1 MRRNLAPVTAVLKS
15 EAHRGGAETMLD
27 FSRFSLINMVE
38 SGTVLRSLGD
48 RAGSMEEVAGRTVTA
63 INDWFRVPETGEP
76 ACVLVRLFKTHLYQ
90 DLPVELQTIAREQMA
105 PASPD
110 PETRCLTLLGTTGLL
125 PEWRTRS
132 RSKGHQVI
140 PLPSVEALTRFP
152 MIIQLFR
159 QLGLEVGSKLH
170 RSPTLLVDWEQRT
183 FNVFHVPE
191 AVGSP
196 DIPEQAE
203 FVIPHGVR
211 SVLGFGG
218 MLPGRDLFAV
228 ILFSRVPIP
237 RSTAELFRP
246 LALCVKIALLP
257 FVNGP
262 IFTANVATPVAATS
276 IVGEAETQAS
286 RIAALEQLLEVA
298 EPTILEQSTRLE
310 QALAE
315 ARNLLESAADAIVIA
330 DGDGRIVRLNR
341 QAERMFGY
349 TRDTLFGQ
357 PVEVLIP
364 EPLRV
369 RHVLLRRAYVKQPP
383 PREAIVRLEVAT
395 RHQSGA
401 EIPTELTLSPLETA
415 PGLLLIVI
423 LRDITERRRAEERL
437 KRQNILLEEIAR
449 SERAAHEALKQLE
462 SQMVQ
467 SEKLAALGRMVAGV
481 AHEVNNPLAF
491 VRNNL
496 AMLQRDLGHLR
507 ALIQLYQEA
516 DESLDQSRPEL
527 LARIRA
533 LAEQMD
539 LAYTLM
545 NVESLATRSTEGLKR
560 IEQIVKD
567 LRDFARLHEAER
579 KEIDL
584 NESIATT
591 VGIARVAARQK
602 QVEIVTDLE
611 PLCHIICYP
620 AKLNQVVLNLLTNA
634 IDASPQGGTVT
645 IRTRLAPEGGVTL
658 AVIDAGKG
666 IDPSIRDRIFEP
678 FFTTKQVGQGT
689 GLGLSIAYGIVQ
701 LHGGRIEVE
710 SEPDRGTRFT
720 VHLPLVSPNP
730 TSVWPDGSGGI
741 TMS

>member
-1 MRRNLAPVTAVLKS
+1 
-15 EAHRGGAETMLD
+15 MLD
-27 FSRFSLINMVE
+27 FSRFSLSNMVE
-38 SGTVLRSLGD
+38 CGTALRSLGD
-48 RAGSMEEVAGRTVTA
+48 RAGSMEEVAERIVA
-63 INDWFRVPETGEP
+63 RLNDWFRVPETGEP

-90 DLPVELQTIAREQMA
+90 HLPAELQTIARGQMA
-105 PASPD
+105 PSSPE
-110 PETRCLTLLGTTGLL
+110 PETRCLTLLGTIGLL

-132 RSKGHQVI
+132 QSKGHRVI
-140 PLPSVEALTRFP
+140 PLPSVEVMTQFP
-152 MIIQLFR
+152 MIIQLVR
-159 QLGLEVGSKLH
+159 QLGLEVGSMLNG
-170 RSPTLLVDWEQRT
+170 SPTLLVDWEQRT
-183 FNVFHVPE
+183 FNVFHVAE

-196 DIPEQAE
+196 DIPAQAE

-218 MLPGRDLFAV
+218 MLPSRDLFAV

-262 IFTANVATPVAATS
+262 VFRPNAAMPEAAAS
-276 IVGEAETQAS
+276 VVSEAETQAS

-298 EPTILEQSTRLE
+298 EPMILEQATQLE

-349 TRDTLFGQ
+349 TRDTLLGQ
-357 PVEVLIP
+357 PVELLIP
-364 EPLRV
+364 EPLRA
-369 RHVLLRRAYVKQPP
+369 RHQILRRAYIEQPP
-383 PREAIVRLEVAT
+383 PRKPLVGLEVPT

-415 PGLLLIVI
+415 QGLLMIVI
-423 LRDITERRRAEERL
+423 LRDVTERKRADEHLR
-437 KRQNILLEEIAR
+437 RQNILLEEIAR
-449 SERAAHEALKQLE
+449 SERAAHEARKQLE
-462 SQMVQ
+462 SRLVQ

-496 AMLQRDLGHLR
+496 AILQRDLGHLR
-507 ALIQLYQEA
+507 DLIQLYQEA
-516 DESLDQSRPEL
+516 DGSLDQSRPEL

-539 LAYTLM
+539 LAYILM
-545 NVESLATRSTEGLKR
+545 NIEGLATRSNEGLKR

-567 LRDFARLHEAER
+567 LRDFARLDEAER

-584 NESIATT
+584 NE
-591 VGIARVAARQK
+591 GIASTVAIAQVSARQK
-602 QVEIVTDLE
+602 QVEVVTDLE
-611 PLCHIICYP
+611 PLSRITCYP

-645 IRTRLAPEGGVTL
+645 IRTRPDPGGGVTL
-658 AVIDAGKG
+658 VVIDSGKG
-666 IDPSIRDRIFEP
+666 IDPSIRDKIFEP
-678 FFTTKQVGQGT
+678 FFTTKPVGQGT
-689 GLGLSIAYGIVQ
+689 GLGLSIIYGIMQ
-701 LHGGRIEVE
+701 SHGGRIEFE

-720 VHLPLVSPNP
+720 VHLPLVSPGP
-730 TSVWPDGSGGI
+730 TPERPDGSGGI
-741 TMS
+741 PIS

>member
-1 MRRNLAPVTAVLKS
+1 M
-15 EAHRGGAETMLD
+15 HD
-27 FSRFSLINMVE
+27 FSRFSLSNMVE
-38 SGTVLRSLGD
+38 TGTALRSVGD
-48 RAGSMEEVAGRTVTA
+48 GAGTMEEVADRIVKA
-63 INDWFRVPETGEP
+63 IDDWFRIPGTGEP
-76 ACVLVRLFKTHLYQ
+76 ACVLVRLFKTHPYR
-90 DLPVELQTIAREQMA
+90 DLPAELQTIAREQMA
-105 PASPD
+105 PGLPSPR
-110 PETRCLTLLGTTGLL
+110 TRCLTLLGTTGLL
-125 PEWRTRS
+125 PEWRTPARS
-132 RSKGHQVI
+132 ERHRVI
-140 PLPSVEALTRFP
+140 SLPSIEAMARFP
-152 MIIQLFR
+152 MINQLVR
-159 QLGLEVGSKLH
+159 QLGLEVGSMLH
-170 RSPTLLVDWEQRT
+170 PSPKLLVDSEQRT

-191 AVGSP
+191 AAGSP
-196 DIPEQAE
+196 DIPDQAG
-203 FVIPHGVR
+203 FVVPHGVR

-218 MLPGRDLFAV
+218 LLPGGELFAV

-237 RSTAELFRP
+237 RGTAELFRP

-262 IFTANVATPVAATS
+262 VFAAHGATTAPV
-276 IVGEAETQAS
+276 VGEAETQAS

-298 EPTILEQSTRLE
+298 EPTILQQSIELE

-341 QAERMFGY
+341 QAEQMFGY
-349 TRDTLFGQ
+349 ARDALIGK
-357 PVEVLIP
+357 PVEVLVP
-364 EPLRV
+364 EPL
-369 RHVLLRRAYVKQPP
+369 PS
-383 PREAIVRLEVAT
+383 PREALVRLEVAT
-395 RHQSGA
+395 RHQGGA

-415 PGLLLIVI
+415 RGLLLIVI

-437 KRQNILLEEIAR
+437 RRQNVLLEEIAR

-467 SEKLAALGRMVAGV
+467 AEKLAALGRMVAGV

-496 AMLQRDLGHLR
+496 VLLQRDLGYLR
-507 ALIQLYQEA
+507 ELIQLYQEA
-516 DESLDQSRPEL
+516 DESLDRSRPEL

-545 NVESLATRSTEGLKR
+545 NVESLATRSTEGLRR

-567 LRDFARLHEAER
+567 LRNFARLHEAER

-591 VGIARVAARQK
+591 VGIAQLAAREK
-602 QVEIVTDLE
+602 QVEIVTDLG
-611 PLCHIICYP
+611 PLRRITCYP

-645 IRTRLAPEGGVTL
+645 IRTRINPEGGVTL
-658 AVIDAGKG
+658 EVIDAGKG
-666 IDPSIRDRIFEP
+666 IDPAIRDKIFEP
-678 FFTTKQVGQGT
+678 FFTTKPVGQGT
-689 GLGLSIAYGIVQ
+689 GLGLAIIYGIVQ
-701 LHGGRIEVE
+701 LHGGRIEFE
-710 SEPDRGTRFT
+710 SEPGQGTRFT
-720 VHLPLVSPNP
+720 VHLPPEPQDRPMERPGGTV
-730 TSVWPDGSGGI
+730 GI
-741 TMS
+741 TTS

>member
-1 MRRNLAPVTAVLKS
+1 MRRNRAPITAALKS
-15 EAHRGGAETMLD
+15 EDRIGGTGIMLD
-27 FSRFSLINMVE
+27 FSRFSLSNMVE
-38 SGTVLRSLGD
+38 CGSTLRSLGD
-48 RAGSMEEVAGRTVTA
+48 RAGSMEEVAGRIVMA
-63 INDWFRVPETGEP
+63 INDWFRDPETGER
-76 ACVLVRLFKTHLYQ
+76 ACVLVRLFKTHQYR
-90 DLPVELQTIAREQMA
+90 DLPVELQTIAREQMS
-105 PASPD
+105 PTSPD
-110 PETRCLTLLGTTGLL
+110 PQTRCMTLLGTTGLL
-125 PEWRTRS
+125 PEWRTPS
-132 RSKGHQVI
+132 RSKGHRVI
-140 PLPSVEALTRFP
+140 PLPSVEVLTRFP
-152 MIIQLFR
+152 MIIQLVR
-159 QLGLEVGSKLH
+159 QFGLEVGSMLH

-196 DIPEQAE
+196 DIPAQAE

-211 SVLGFGG
+211 SVLGLGG

-237 RSTAELFRP
+237 RSTAEKFRP

-257 FVNGP
+257 FVSGP
-262 IFTANVATPVAATS
+262 VFTASAAMPLAAES
-276 IVGEAETQAS
+276 IIGEAETQAS
-286 RIAALEQLLEVA
+286 RIAALEQLLDVA
-298 EPTILEQSTRLE
+298 EPTILEQSTQLE
-310 QALAE
+310 EALAE

-341 QAERMFGY
+341 QAERMFGHA
-349 TRDTLFGQ
+349 RDALLGQ

-364 EPLRV
+364 ESLRA
-369 RHVLLRRAYVKQPP
+369 RHELLRRAYVERPS
-383 PREAIVRLEVAT
+383 PREALVGLEVAT

-415 PGLLLIVI
+415 RGLLVIVI
-423 LRDITERRRAEERL
+423 LRDITERRRAAELLR
-437 KRQNILLEEIAR
+437 RQNILLEEIAR

-496 AMLQRDLGHLR
+496 AILQRDLGHLR
-507 ALIQLYQEA
+507 DLIQLYQEA

-545 NVESLATRSTEGLKR
+545 NVESLAIRSTEGLKR

-611 PLCHIICYP
+611 PLRQIVCYP
-620 AKLNQVVLNLLTNA
+620 AKLNQVVLNLVTNA

-678 FFTTKQVGQGT
+678 FFTTKPIGQGT

-701 LHGGRIEVE
+701 LHGGRIEFE

-720 VHLPLVSPNP
+720 VHLPLVSPEP
-730 TSVWPDGSGGI
+730 TSERSGGSGGI

>member
-1 MRRNLAPVTAVLKS
+1 
-15 EAHRGGAETMLD
+15 MLD
-27 FSRFSLINMVE
+27 FSRFSLSNMVE
-38 SGTVLRSLGD
+38 CGSALRSLGD
-48 RAGSMEEVAGRTVTA
+48 RAGSMEEVAGRIVA
-63 INDWFRVPETGEP
+63 RLDDWFRVPETGEP
-76 ACVLVRLFKTHLYQ
+76 ACALVRLFKTHVYQ
-90 DLPVELQTIAREQMA
+90 HLPVELQTIAREQMA

-125 PEWRTRS
+125 PEWQTRS
-132 RSKGHQVI
+132 RSKGHRVI
-140 PLPSVEALTRFP
+140 PLPSVEVMTRLP
-152 MIIQLFR
+152 MIIQLVR
-159 QLGLEVGSKLH
+159 QLGLEVGSMLH

-196 DIPEQAE
+196 DIPAQAE

-262 IFTANVATPVAATS
+262 VFTANAATPVAAAS
-276 IVGEAETQAS
+276 IVGEAETQAA

-298 EPTILEQSTRLE
+298 APTILEQSTQLE

-330 DGDGRIVRLNR
+330 GGDGRIVRLNR
-341 QAERMFGY
+341 QAEQMFGY

-364 EPLRV
+364 EPLRA
-369 RHVLLRRAYVKQPP
+369 RHELMRRAYVEQPP
-383 PREAIVRLEVAT
+383 PRKALVGLEVAT

-415 PGLLLIVI
+415 RGLLLIVI

-437 KRQNILLEEIAR
+437 RRQNILLEEIAR

-496 AMLQRDLGHLR
+496 AILQRDLGHLR
-507 ALIQLYQEA
+507 DLIQLYQEA
-516 DESLDQSRPEL
+516 DEALDQSRPEL

-533 LAEQMD
+533 LAEHMD

-545 NVESLATRSTEGLKR
+545 NVESLATRSTKGLKR

-591 VGIARVAARQK
+591 VEIARVAARQK
-602 QVEIVTDLE
+602 QVEILTDLE
-611 PLCHIICYP
+611 PLRHITCYP

-645 IRTRLAPEGGVTL
+645 IRTRLDPEGGVTL

-689 GLGLSIAYGIVQ
+689 GLGLSIVYGIVQ
-701 LHGGRIEVE
+701 LHGGRIEFE

-720 VHLPLVSPNP
+720 VHLPLVSPDP
-730 TSVWPDGSGGI
+730 TPERPDGSGGI